1 MMSLSAAILVATCT
15 ATFGLHSSS
24 STTISYSYFALGS
37 ALRSRTARSAE
48 LRPPRPFTETP
59 PVSGPINPTLTL
71 SLASAVAAAKQIAI
85 AAIAKTT
92 DRVVF
97 VICPPMVL
105 DAFEASVFNFAH
117 SCATKDIRQ
126 AVFASREAQLRRL
139 EPVRTEKKGGRC
151 GRPFLSLRCSV
162 LAVVLRELLSDPVES
177 RFLLARQRRVE
188 VIERRLHGVG
198 GIDHCLQS
206 LLHRR
211 ETAGRCDRRFV
222 GAGALQ
228 DRDCLVG
235 CVLELIQLRFLCVG
249 RVERILNLLD
259 RKVGKALFRLLARI
273 GRLRCHAR
281 LGVGRRVLR
290 SDLVE
295 TLLLFIA
302 E

>member
-1 MMSLSAAILVATCT
+1 MLSLSAAILVATCT

-188 VIERRLHGVG
+188 VLKRRLHGVG

-211 ETAGRCDRRFV
+211 EAAGRRDRRSVRAGGLQQRDRLV
-222 GAGALQ
+222 GRALQ
-228 DRDCLVG
+228 LVKSG
-235 CVLELIQLRFLCVG
+235 LLRIS
-249 RVERILNLLD
+249 RIERILDFLD
-259 RKVGKALFRLLARI
+259 RQVGKALLRLLAGIGGSRRHARFGI
-273 GRLRCHAR
+273 GRCIP
-281 LGVGRRVLR
+281 R